1 MNQQPKDDF
10 NTMQNMF
17 TTMNIQQ
24 TQNQNKPQESSLD
37 LLNSSSVGIEQVNSG
52 G

>member
-1 MNQQPKDDF
+1 MNQPKEDF

-24 TQNQNKPQESSLD
+24 TQNQNKTQESSLD
-37 LLNSSSVGIEQVNSG
+37 LLNSSGIGMNPVNPG
-52 G
+52 

>member
-1 MNQQPKDDF
+1 MNQPKDDF

-24 TQNQNKPQESSLD
+24 TQNQNKTQESSLD
-37 LLNSSSVGIEQVNSG
+37 LLNSSSVGIEKINPG
-52 G
+52 